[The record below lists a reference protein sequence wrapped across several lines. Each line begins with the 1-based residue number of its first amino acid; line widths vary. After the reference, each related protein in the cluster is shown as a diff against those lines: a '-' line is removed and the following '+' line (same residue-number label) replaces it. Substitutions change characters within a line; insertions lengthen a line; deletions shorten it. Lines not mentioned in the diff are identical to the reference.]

1 MDHAKL
7 GNITGNCSSTV
18 ESPCLR
24 EACKVPS
31 ALEIAVTP
39 YSHLVGMFYR
49 LSKNVSPSPDSMFHY
64 DVPCYVMSNV
74 LTPCYDFMFYFYMA
88 CKCLLCFPVAD
99 HSIQHKMS
107 PL

>member
-1 MDHAKL
+1 MDHTKL
-7 GNITGNCSSTV
+7 GNVTGSYSSTV

-49 LSKNVSPSPDSMFHY
+49 LSKNASPSPDSMLHY
-64 DVPCYVMSNV
+64 DVPCYVIAI
-74 LTPCYDFMFYFYMA
+74 L
-88 CKCLLCFPVAD
+88 
-99 HSIQHKMS
+99 
-107 PL
+107 

>member
-1 MDHAKL
+1 M
-7 GNITGNCSSTV
+7 

-49 LSKNVSPSPDSMFHY
+49 LSKNISPSPDSMLHY
-64 DVPCYVMSNV
+64 DEVPCYVMSYV
-74 LTPCYDFMFYFYMA
+74 LTPCNDFMFF
-88 CKCLLCFPVAD
+88 L
-99 HSIQHKMS
+99 
-107 PL
+107 